1 MTVDFGLIERVSLR
15 DIWSN
20 EASDFTPWLADNV
33 EALGEALGFDLEL
46 VGREASVGSFSLDL
60 LAKDLGSQKN
70 VIIENQLTATD
81 HDHLGKLITYA
92 SGFDA
97 SVVIWLAE
105 SIRDEH
111 RQALEWLNQRTDTD
125 TQFFAVVVEVLK
137 IDGSKPAFQF
147 KLIVTPNEWQ
157 KSKRRSLSTATPSSR
172 NEEYGRYFQ
181 ALVDKLRIDHQ
192 FTKAE
197 KPSSPESRY
206 EFSSCVPGVFYTV
219 SLDSRNNTTRIYL
232 YINQDTKKAN
242 KALFDALKE
251 KDSYIHSLYGLPL
264 EWRRKDG
271 GKACY
276 VELKRNLGMALL
288 DMREEEKEELRRR
301 HIDYLL
307 KMKEVFGPLMKE
319 IVER

>member
-60 LAKDLGSQKN
+60 LAKDLGSQKS

-157 KSKRRSLSTATPSSR
+157 KSKRRSSSTATPSSR
-172 NEEYGRYFQ
+172 NEEYRRYFQ
-181 ALVDKLRIDHQ
+181 ALVDELRIGHE

-197 KPSSPESRY
+197 RGYPQSFY
-206 EFSSCVPGVFYTV
+206 EFSSGVRGVRYAASFAR
-219 SLDSRNNTTRIYL
+219 DKTTRVYL
-232 YINQDTKKAN
+232 YIDQGEKGAN
-242 KALFDALKE
+242 EALFDALKE
-251 KDSYIHSLYGLPL
+251 KESYIHSCYGLPL
-264 EWRRKDG
+264 EWRRADEYR
-271 GKACY
+271 ACY
-276 VELKRNLGMALL
+276 IEITR
-288 DMREEEKEELRRR
+288 DMSARFWDIPEEEKEELRQW
-301 HIDYLL
+301 HIENLL
-307 KMKEVFGPLMKE
+307 KMKEVFGPLIEKF
-319 IVER
+319 